1 MGGLIDDDVLNAFAV
16 VGEPEAVGKG
26 LAARWG
32 DVAGRI
38 TLYAPYEAD
47 PSVWPRILSATS
59 R

>member
-1 MGGLIDDDVLNAFAV
+1 VLNAFAV
-16 VGEPEAVGKG
+16 VGEPEAVGEG

-38 TLYAPYEAD
+38 TLYATYEAD
-47 PSVWPRILSATS
+47 PSVWPRVVDAIS